1 MTSTSGLNFVY
12 WNNNPSGRVW
22 LKLDGTD
29 VKESLQHSVKGEWN
43 GDVNLNNGHLER
55 LREDFDNRLAWIEL
69 IQSSIE
75 FQNILEIGISCLEAD
90 TEFLRNSFTNATNE
104 LQKKITIKTTNS
116 ETLKGLNWD
125 VVECNTLLQQSLEFS
140 SKLKSVV
147 NPKDYVKS
155 VKAEYATYLK
165 NLFKKKRTAAT
176 HILVIAIADE
186 QRNRKPYA
194 LPVQYLPYKSLRDKD
209 VRGLTEPIKASL
221 TEAGL
226 HVIGKVINGAEF
238 KHCLL
243 VWKIAVVIW

>member
-43 GDVNLNNGHLER
+43 GDVNLNNGHLEG
-55 LREDFDNRLAWIEL
+55 LREDFDNKLAWIEL

-147 NPKDYVKS
+147 NPRLCEVCKS
-155 VKAEYATYLK
+155 WVC
-165 NLFKKKRTAAT
+165 
-176 HILVIAIADE
+176 HIFEKPIQEKEDCSHSYTGHSYSRWTKEQEAIRSTSLE
-186 QRNRKPYA
+186 FTIQVPQR
-194 LPVQYLPYKSLRDKD
+194 
-209 VRGLTEPIKASL
+209 
-221 TEAGL
+221 
-226 HVIGKVINGAEF
+226 
-238 KHCLL
+238 
-243 VWKIAVVIW
+243 